1 MIPKM
6 LLNGVII
13 LVSAAFAANY
23 TLQFFVPGYQSDP
36 AIVAVFGAVVGA
48 ALALS
53 KREPPAGGGSGD
65 STEGGAS

>member
-1 MIPKM
+1 MIPKV

-23 TLQFFVPGYQSDP
+23 MLQFVIPGYESDP
-36 AIVAVFGAVVGA
+36 AIIGVFGAVVGA

-53 KREPPAGGGSGD
+53 KREPPTNGGGKN
-65 STEGGAS
+65 EGGPP